1 MALGQQADE
10 QRHTRY
16 AQRQAIERGG
26 GGKGAFEHLRGPAL
40 EPGLIDD
47 AAVIQRET
55 CLQGDHE
62 RRNRRRFDA
71 QVETARRQL
80 RPAAQQVVDVNQHV
94 ALRIA
99 VVGVDPDDA
108 R

>member
-1 MALGQQADE
+1 LS
-10 QRHTRY
+10 R
-16 AQRQAIERGG
+16 
-26 GGKGAFEHLRGPAL
+26 
-40 EPGLIDD
+40 LIDD

-55 CLQGDHE
+55 RLQRRHE
-62 RRNRRRFDA
+62 RRDQCRLDA
-71 QVETARRQL
+71 QVETVRRQL
-80 RPAAQQVVDVNQHV
+80 RPAAQQVVDVDQHV

>member
-1 MALGQQADE
+1 
-10 QRHTRY
+10 
-16 AQRQAIERGG
+16 
-26 GGKGAFEHLRGPAL
+26 
-40 EPGLIDD
+40 
-47 AAVIQRET
+47 
-55 CLQGDHE
+55 
-62 RRNRRRFDA
+62 
-71 QVETARRQL
+71 L